1 MDIKCHIEYTATD
14 TTSANGELKIILY
27 VIGVVAAVSGP
38 SSAVIA
44 GVIIIKWKQRQ
55 CAVKSKGK
63 KVDIMYVSHVLYY
76 VYYSNFPKIW

>member
-38 SSAVIA
+38 SAVIA
-44 GVIIIKWKQRQ
+44 GVIIIKWKRQ

-63 KVDIMYVSHVLYY
+63 
-76 VYYSNFPKIW
+76 

>member
-27 VIGVVAAVSGP
+27 VIGIVAAVSGP

-44 GVIIIKWKQRQ
+44 GVIIIKWKPR

-63 KVDIMYVSHVLYY
+63 KVDIMYVSLVL
-76 VYYSNFPKIW
+76 